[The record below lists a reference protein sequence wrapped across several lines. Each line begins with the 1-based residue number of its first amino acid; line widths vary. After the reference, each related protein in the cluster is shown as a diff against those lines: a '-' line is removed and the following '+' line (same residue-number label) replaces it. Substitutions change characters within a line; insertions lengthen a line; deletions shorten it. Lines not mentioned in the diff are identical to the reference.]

1 MAKLVD
7 LQNLVVNSFNL
18 DELNQLC
25 FALNID
31 YEELP
36 SKTKSGKVRDLLGY
50 LSRRNQ
56 VSNLLDYCVQN
67 RPSVQWPSISSI
79 EPMTSIAVADRDSAT
94 LSPEQTRLF
103 LEMMGIPANLKRN
116 KYADTQLDIYDEIWK
131 SLYSLKVAGDDL
143 WESASYDNI
152 IKFSQILDDVSRMV
166 EENAIFLDEKDYEEL
181 KRLLGLFGGYRLGK
195 LKLYEILHYGKNEV
209 RDYVP
214 ESMAQQQIQENRK
227 HKEEYEVVLE
237 TVKVSFRTRLS
248 AG

>member
-116 KYADTQLDIYDEIWK
+116 KYADTQLTVYDEIWK
-131 SLYSLKVAGDDL
+131 SLFSLKLAGDDL

-152 IKFSQILDDVSRMV
+152 IKFSQVLNDVTHMV
-166 EENAIFLDEKDYEEL
+166 EEKAIFLVENDYEEL
-181 KRLLGLFGGYRLGK
+181 KRLLNIFSAYRLGK
-195 LKLYEILHYGKNEV
+195 LRLYEIRQYDIHQV
-209 RDYVP
+209 VDYVP
-214 ESMAQQQIQENRK
+214 EDMAQRQIQENRR

-237 TVKVSFRTRLS
+237 SVKVSFRTRLS